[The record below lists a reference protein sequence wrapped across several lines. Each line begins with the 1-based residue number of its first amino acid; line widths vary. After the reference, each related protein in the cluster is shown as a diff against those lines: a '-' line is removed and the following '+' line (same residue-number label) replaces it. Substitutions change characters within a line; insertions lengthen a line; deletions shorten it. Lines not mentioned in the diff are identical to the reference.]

1 MGKLENIMKN
11 KKKLLII
18 AAAVAAA
25 VIICVL
31 GLGIVYFVQEKEE
44 EAPSLEEVLE
54 DKLTA
59 YETDLRDS
67 LGSMDT
73 NEDVSE
79 FLLTWAKN
87 KEISATRDAA
97 GNVIYTIKPSENV
110 EGAQPAAV
118 ICSYDAENM
127 QSHIEEMSIALCVAK
142 NAVNHGKLSVIFLAE
157 ENGEKTGVQGL
168 DAGHFSDDTAVFCL
182 GSLAEARVST
192 VTGGYSQIGITHKL
206 KYREPSYNKAYK
218 ISLKNCPSKV
228 LDGTV
233 DGAPNPIK
241 VLGNVLANLKS
252 TSIPFELGTFYGGT
266 SADFTP
272 SSATMIVVINDVD
285 TEKLQSKMNNS
296 IGKVYDM
303 YQDDYPDLE
312 YTCEETE
319 LPSRVLNSSDT
330 DNLVSLMYTAFDGIY
345 QRDYN
350 GVITS
355 LTNIGR
361 ISCKDSHLN
370 IRISAMASDQVLLE
384 EICESYE
391 TICGLCD
398 VRYKVKEEYPVF
410 DGLSGGAADT
420 TQALLDS
427 FEEAFLEFTGDGSM
441 KQEPNALLSPCTFLK
456 QKNENLSILFLGVT
470 EKVKHKYSGAIVT
483 WLDQGT
489 EEE

>member
-18 AAAVAAA
+18 AAAVIAA
-25 VIICVL
+25 VILCV
-31 GLGIVYFVQEKEE
+31 LGIVYFVQEKEE

-87 KEISATRDAA
+87 KEISATRDTA
-97 GNVIYTIKPSENV
+97 GNVIYTVKPSENV
-110 EGAQPAAV
+110 ESAQPAAV
-118 ICSYDAENM
+118 ICSYDAKHMEA
-127 QSHIEEMSIALCVAK
+127 HIEEMSIALCVAK
-142 NAVNHGKLSVIFLAE
+142 NAVNHGKLSIVFLAE

-168 DAGHFSDDTAVFCL
+168 DAGLFSDNTAVFCL
-182 GSLAEARVST
+182 GNSSEARVSA
-192 VTGGYSQIGITHKL
+192 VTGGYSQIEITHKL
-206 KYREPSYNKAYK
+206 KYRKPSYHKAYK
-218 ISLKNCPSKV
+218 ISLRNCPSQMV
-228 LDGTV
+228 SGAV
-233 DGAPNPIK
+233 DRIPNPIK
-241 VLGNVLANLKS
+241 ILGNVLANFKS
-252 TSIPFELGTFYGGT
+252 TSLPFELATFYGGT
-266 SADFTP
+266 SANFTP
-272 SSATMIVVINDVD
+272 SGATMIVVVNDVD
-285 TEKLQSKMNNS
+285 VEKLQNKMNNS
-296 IGKVYDM
+296 IEKVYDT
-303 YQDDYPDLE
+303 YLEDYPELE

-319 LPSRVLNSSDT
+319 LPSRVLNSGDT

-345 QRDYN
+345 QRDDE
-350 GVITS
+350 GVITA
-355 LTNIGR
+355 LTSIGR
-361 ISCKDSHLN
+361 ISCKNRQLK
-370 IRISAMASDQVLLE
+370 IRISAMASDQELLE

-398 VRYKVKEEYPVF
+398 VKYKVKEEYPVF

-456 QKNENLSILFLGVT
+456 QKNENLSILYLGVT